1 MFIISIIF
9 AFVLATV
16 LHSGVRKFVRNRL
29 RYVDSVQKGFVPFIA
44 GGAALI
50 AVLPLAVLP
59 VIGSFIGIGTALA
72 AGLAVGSGVAAG
84 VRDIRTGVAPLISNR

>member
-16 LHSGVRKFVRNRL
+16 LHSGARKFVRNRL

-50 AVLPLAVLP
+50 AVMPVAAFLPFVGL
-59 VIGSFIGIGTALA
+59 GTALTV
-72 AGLAVGSGVAAG
+72 GLAVGSGVAAG
-84 VRDIRTGVAPLISNR
+84 VRDIRTGVSPLISDR